1 MMIYK
6 GQQPGLSGIPCLNT
20 PLQSRPL
27 LHEFF
32 VLPVESFRQ
41 GYFAVL
47 VCQITRIENFESSLC
62 QEEEPNNIHIFDHRF
77 ANVVHLLPVVFAIG
91 IRKKSNAA
99 KSSKAGYD
107 INQLGIWVAPNGME
121 FCLDEYTGSFPDR
134 PAQHELSPEL
144 RNLLFDNGKAFAFW
158 LARHWLAAN
167 VNRMLSLGQAAT
179 KFFDVGGADVCGNN
193 HLSLVS
199 KLEQ

>member
-1 MMIYK
+1 MIYK
-6 GQQPGLSGIPCLNT
+6 GQQPGLSGVSRLNA
-20 PLQSRPL
+20 PLQSHPL

-32 VLPVESFRQ
+32 VLSVESFRQ

-99 KSSKAGYD
+99 KSSEAGHD

-121 FCLDEYTGSFPDR
+121 FCLNEYTGSFPDR

-144 RNLLFDNGKAFAFW
+144 RNLLFDNRKAFAFW
-158 LARHWLAAN
+158 LARHWLAEN
-167 VNRMLSLGQAAT
+167 VERVLAIDKAFTERCHML
-179 KFFDVGGADVCGNN
+179 GADIGWQN
-193 HLSLVS
+193 HLSSVE
-199 KLEQ
+199 KLGY